1 MAAFASS
8 YIKTEGS
15 QVTRS
20 TDAASMTGANFSS
33 WYNQSEGTVFAESIV
48 AQYCPAGK
56 FGQCVWQTDDATGN
70 NRLNVRNDVGS
81 TNYQFRSL
89 NADNVNASIGLAFSL
104 NTPVKTA
111 LAYKVNDFNASL
123 GGAVGTT
130 DTTVNPPV
138 VFALRIGQESDGL
151 RLNGHIRKIAY
162 YPKRITNAE
171 LQGIT
176 TV

>member
-1 MAAFASS
+1 
-8 YIKTEGS
+8 
-15 QVTRS
+15 
-20 TDAASMTGANFSS
+20 MTGANFSS